1 MTIEIFVLAL
11 FLLLIFNIHMSG
23 NQRKTRYEML
33 RSTKKDGR
41 KVKAIL
47 P

>member
-1 MTIEIFVLAL
+1 MTIEIFVFGLVFA
-11 FLLLIFNIHMSG
+11 FVFNIHMSG
-23 NQRKTRYEML
+23 NQRQTRYEML